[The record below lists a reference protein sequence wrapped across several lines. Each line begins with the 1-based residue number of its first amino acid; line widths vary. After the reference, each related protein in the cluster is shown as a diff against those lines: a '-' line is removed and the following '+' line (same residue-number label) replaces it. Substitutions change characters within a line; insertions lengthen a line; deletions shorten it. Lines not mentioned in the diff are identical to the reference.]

1 MSDLATALLFTA
13 IGLLIGVKLTAFVV
27 IWLTRLFVSWISK
40 AL

>member
-13 IGLLIGVKLTAFVV
+13 IGLLVGIKLTAWAV
-27 IWLTRLFVSWISK
+27 ISAARIFLSWIHK